1 MKKILLL
8 FLVTYF
14 LVVPSVQAVDYVL
27 PYPSYMPGNPMYKIR
42 QILERAQE
50 YWYFGDMAKVKYH
63 LKMADKYLVEAKT
76 LFEYGQIRL
85 AVESL
90 DKSNYHFSN
99 AVLYE
104 DDVVQDKKDS
114 GEQMQELKNAAE
126 KHTSVIKVLDQELP
140 DTVEWQEE
148 KKEKEEILL
157 SMLFREATV
166 IRDYANR

>member
-14 LVVPSVQAVDYVL
+14 LVVPLAQAVDYVL

-90 DKSNYHFSN
+90 TKSNYHFSN

-104 DDVVQDKKDS
+104 RDVVYDKKDN
-114 GEQMQELKNAAE
+114 GEQKKTLKEAGE
-126 KHTSVIKVLDQELP
+126 KHTGIIQALDEQLP
-140 DTVEWQEE
+140 DEIGWQEE
-148 KKEKEEILL
+148 KTEKEEILL
-157 SMLFREATV
+157 SMLFKEATV

>member
-1 MKKILLL
+1 
-8 FLVTYF
+8 
-14 LVVPSVQAVDYVL
+14 
-27 PYPSYMPGNPMYKIR
+27 MPGNPMYKIR

-148 KKEKEEILL
+148 KK
-157 SMLFREATV
+157 
-166 IRDYANR
+166 